1 MISLQFI
8 IGPVPALFLPDTPG
22 LRVRGQP
29 QEFSRMSRHL
39 SRLRTAGALSLLAG
53 LALLPGCSTK
63 GSGDDGT
70 GSVSRI
76 VYAVRQHTSVDA
88 DGTVTIDV
96 AGGMG
101 QVMDYGRYMP
111 GGRLEV
117 YDLKTDEKTNILEDY
132 PTADVSS
139 VDVSFDGTTVLFTMK
154 KDRDDNYHVYSSG
167 VDRGVDGKFAVTQLT
182 FGPYDDQ
189 QAIFSPGGR
198 IVFTTNQSYTEM
210 GTRADEYNHARA
222 VTQLATITTTGGD
235 ADRKLCSQN
244 LSHII
249 TLFPMHDGRVG
260 FSRWEHLEN
269 VNDVKV
275 FAMNP
280 DCTQIV
286 ALSGQHGKPGN
297 SMVQVSES
305 STPNVFYG
313 IVTNREN
320 TIQAGALVK
329 LDARSLD
336 PLAQGQ
342 FDEEKSQDEAYSILT
357 PAVPRGDEAS
367 PIGRYRAP
375 STLPDGR
382 VMVSWAEGNVDES
395 NELSLS
401 PPDYGLYWYNESQSQ
416 NQLIVN
422 DENVWELYAH
432 AITARPE
439 PAIIPSIQHSADSS
453 TPTTFGSINIRETS
467 LSVRHK
473 DAVSGAQ
480 FTSSTPTEEA
490 LAQATRVRIIE
501 GFSTEGSPNH
511 TMFGLT
517 MAEGAAILGEAKV
530 EADGSWLANIPPYVP
545 VHLQPID
552 EFDLSIRSQTTWIQ
566 GMPGESRV
574 CGGCH
579 EDRNKANLPSVGSG
593 SLTIAAGR
601 GPENFMKPVDSR
613 TEYPWA
619 YANNADNP
627 NEIQALLNAKCI
639 SCHNGTKNGD
649 KPQEFYT
656 VTMAN
661 AVLGT
666 STDYQVAR
674 MDLTDT
680 PVTVYY
686 DRKVASWAASY
697 VSLFYPAAISMEM
710 GKVTIT
716 GKVPPKWAI
725 PSDAR
730 NSLLIEKLNV
740 TSIKKPDTY
749 AWPLNEAFS
758 DADVAGGK
766 RTDHAELAGLT
777 RDELVKLIRTIDM
790 GGQYYARQN
799 SDFKPF
805 TDGDPVG
812 GKY

>member
-1 MISLQFI
+1 
-8 IGPVPALFLPDTPG
+8 
-22 LRVRGQP
+22 
-29 QEFSRMSRHL
+29 RHL
-39 SRLRTAGALSLLAG
+39 SRLRTAGALSLLRG
-53 LALLPGCSTK
+53 LTLLPGCS
-63 GSGDDGT
+63 GQVADDDGP
-70 GSVSRI
+70 GNVSRI
-76 VYAVRQHTSVDA
+76 VYAVRQNTIVTE
-88 DGTVTIDV
+88 DGTVKIDV

-111 GGRLEV
+111 GGKLEV
-117 YDLKTDEKTNILEDY
+117 FDLKTNKPQANIIEDY

-139 VDVSFDGTTVLFTMK
+139 VDVSFDGTKVLFTMK
-154 KDRDDNYHVYSSG
+154 KDEQDNYHVYMAG
-167 VDRGVDGKFAVTQLT
+167 VDRGSDGKFAVTQLT
-182 FGPYDDQ
+182 FGPFDDQ

-198 IVFTTNQSYTEM
+198 IVFTTNQAYTEM

-235 ADRKLCSQN
+235 ADRRLCSQN

-305 STPNVFYG
+305 TTPNVFYG

-320 TIQAGALVK
+320 TIQAGALVR
-329 LDARSLD
+329 LDARSMN
-336 PLAQGQ
+336 PLAEGQ
-342 FDEEKSQDEAYSILT
+342 FDEEKTQEDAYHIMT
-357 PAVPRGDEAS
+357 PGVPRGDEAS
-367 PIGRYRAP
+367 PIGRYRSP
-375 STLPDGR
+375 TTLPDGR
-382 VMVSWAEGNVDES
+382 VMVSWAKGNVDES

-401 PPDYGLYWYNESQSQ
+401 PPDYGVYWYNESTGE

-422 DENVWELYAH
+422 DEHVWELYAH
-432 AITARPE
+432 AITVRTE
-439 PAIIPSIQHSADSS
+439 PRLISTNLVTADSS
-453 TPTTFGSINIRETS
+453 TPTTFGSINVRETS
-467 LSVRHK
+467 LALRH
-473 DAVSGAQ
+473 DDSVSGAQ
-480 FTSSTPTEEA
+480 FSSRTPTDQA
-490 LAQATRVRIIE
+490 LAQAHRVRIIE

-530 EADGSWLANIPPYVP
+530 ESDGSWLANIPPYVP

-552 EFDLSIRSQTTWIQ
+552 QFDLSIRSQTTWIQ

-579 EDRNKANLPSVGSG
+579 EDRNQANLPSLGSG
-593 SLTIAAGR
+593 ALTIAAGR

-619 YANNADNP
+619 KANDASNP
-627 NEIQALLNAKCI
+627 NEIQALLNAKCV
-639 SCHNGTKNGD
+639 SCHNGTTNGD

-656 VTMAN
+656 VTMTNTLLMTA
-661 AVLGT
+661 
-666 STDYQVAR
+666 TDYKVAR

-686 DRKVASWAASY
+686 DRRVATWPSSY
-697 VSLFYPAAISMEM
+697 VSLFYPAAMSMEM
-710 GKVTIT
+710 GKVTIK
-716 GKVPPKWAI
+716 GKVPPQWAI

-730 NSLLIEKLNV
+730 NSKLIEKLNV
-740 TSIKKPDTY
+740 TAISDGTLY
-749 AWPLNEAFS
+749 AWPLGEAFT
-758 DADVAGGK
+758 DTDVAGGT
-766 RTDHAELAGLT
+766 RTDHAKLAGLT

-805 TDGDPVG
+805 SDGDPVG
-812 GKY
+812 GGKY

>member
-1 MISLQFI
+1 MF
-8 IGPVPALFLPDTPG
+8 
-22 LRVRGQP
+22 
-29 QEFSRMSRHL
+29 RHL
-39 SRLRTAGALSLLAG
+39 SRFRTVGALSLLAG

-63 GSGDDGT
+63 STDDGA
-70 GSVSRI
+70 GNVSRI
-76 VYAVRQHTSVDA
+76 VYAVRQNTIVNDDGSVS
-88 DGTVTIDV
+88 IDV

-111 GGRLEV
+111 GGRLDIF
-117 YDLKTDEKTNILEDY
+117 DLKNGKPEDNENVIEDY

-139 VDVSFDGTTVLFTMK
+139 VDVSFDGTKVLFTMK
-154 KDRDDNYHVYSSG
+154 KDEHDNYHVYTSG
-167 VDRGVDGKFAVTQLT
+167 VDRGADGKFAVTQLT

-189 QAIFSPGGR
+189 QAIFSPGDR

-222 VTQLATITTTGGD
+222 VTQLATITTAGGD
-235 ADRKLCSQN
+235 ASRKLCSQN

-297 SMVQVSES
+297 SMVQVTES
-305 STPNVFYG
+305 NTPNVFYG

-336 PLAQGQ
+336 PQVQGQ
-342 FDEEKSQDEAYSILT
+342 FDEEKSQDDAYSILT
-357 PAVPRGDEAS
+357 PGVPRGDEAS
-367 PIGRYRAP
+367 PIGRYRSPA
-375 STLPDGR
+375 TLPDGR
-382 VMVSWAEGNVDES
+382 VMVSWADGNVNES
-395 NELSLS
+395 NELALT
-401 PPDYGLYWYNESQSQ
+401 PPDYGIYWYNEGTGQ

-422 DENVWELYAH
+422 DEHVWELYAH

-439 PAIIPSIQHSADSS
+439 PTIIPTRQITADSS

-467 LSVRHK
+467 LALRHG

-480 FTSSTPTEEA
+480 FTSSTPTDEA

-517 MAEGAAILGEAKV
+517 MAEGAAILGEAKI
-530 EADGSWLANIPPYVP
+530 ESDGSWLANLPPYIP
-545 VHLQPID
+545 IHLQPID
-552 EFDLSIRSQTTWIQ
+552 QFDLSIRSQTTWIQ

-593 SLTIAAGR
+593 ALTIATGR
-601 GPENFMKPVDSR
+601 GPENFMKPIDGR
-613 TEYPWA
+613 TEYPWTN
-619 YANNADNP
+619 ANDANNP
-627 NEIQALLNAKCI
+627 NEIQALLNAKCV
-639 SCHNGTKNGD
+639 SCHNGTTNGD

-656 VTMAN
+656 VTMTN
-661 AVLGT
+661 AVLDT
-666 STDYQVAR
+666 KTDYKVAR

-686 DRKVASWAASY
+686 DRKVATWSSSY
-697 VSLFYPAAISMEM
+697 VSLFYPAALSMDM
-710 GKVTIT
+710 GKVTVT
-716 GKVPPKWAI
+716 GTVPPKWGI

-730 NSLLIEKLNV
+730 NSVLIEKLNV
-740 TSIKKPDTY
+740 TSIDDPASY
-749 AWPLNEAFS
+749 AWPLDQPFS
-758 DADVAGGK
+758 VADVAGGT
-766 RTDHAELAGLT
+766 RTDHAKLAGLT
-777 RDELVKLIRTIDM
+777 RDELVKLIRAIDM

-805 TDGDPVG
+805 DDGDPVG

>member
-1 MISLQFI
+1 
-8 IGPVPALFLPDTPG
+8 
-22 LRVRGQP
+22 
-29 QEFSRMSRHL
+29 MSRSL
-39 SRLRTAGALSLLAG
+39 SRFRTGAALSVLAG
-53 LALLPGCSTK
+53 LSLLPGCSSKETT
-63 GSGDDGT
+63 GEPGD
-70 GSVSRI
+70 VSRI
-76 VYAVRQHTSVDA
+76 VYAVRQHTSQAA

-111 GGRLEV
+111 GGKLEIFN
-117 YDLKTDEKTNILEDY
+117 LKDPDHIENIIEDY
-132 PTADVSS
+132 ATADVSS
-139 VDVSFDGTTVLFTMK
+139 VDVSADGTRVVFTMK
-154 KDRDDNYHVYSSG
+154 KDSADSYHVYWAG
-167 VDRGVDGKFAVTQLT
+167 VDRGTDGKYAVTQLT

-189 QAIFSPGGR
+189 NAIFSPGDR

-222 VTQLATITTTGGD
+222 VTQLATITLTGGD

-244 LSHII
+244 LSHIV
-249 TLFPMHDGRVG
+249 TLFPMHDGRIG

-305 STPNVFYG
+305 YTNNVFYG

-329 LDARSLD
+329 LDARS
-336 PLAQGQ
+336 ASVSGN
-342 FDEEKSQDEAYSILT
+342 FDEEKTADEAYSVLT
-357 PAVPRGDEAS
+357 PSVPRGDDPS
-367 PIGRYRAP
+367 PIGRYRSPA
-375 STLPDGR
+375 TLPDGR
-382 VMVSWAEGNVDES
+382 VIVSWAEGSVNES
-395 NELSLS
+395 NELSLT
-401 PPDYGLYWYNESQSQ
+401 PPDYGVYWYNEGTRS

-422 DENVWELYAH
+422 HESSWELYAKP
-432 AITARPE
+432 ITVRPE
-439 PAIIPSIQHSADSS
+439 ALLIPSRQDVSDASI
-453 TPTTFGSINIRETS
+453 PTTFGSINVRETS
-467 LSVRHK
+467 LAARHG

-480 FTSSTPTEEA
+480 FTSSTPTDIA
-490 LAQATRVRIIE
+490 LQQADRVRIIE
-501 GFSTEGSPNH
+501 GFSTEGAPNH

-530 EADGSWLANIPPYVP
+530 EADGSWLADLPPYVP

-552 EFDLSIRSQTTWIQ
+552 QFDLSIRSQTTWIQ
-566 GMPGESRV
+566 GMPGENRV

-579 EDRNKANLPSVGSG
+579 EDRNNPNLPNGQAI
-593 SLTIAAGR
+593 TIAAGR
-601 GPENFMKPVDSR
+601 KPENFNKPIDKR
-613 TEYPWA
+613 QEYPWA
-619 YANNADNP
+619 NASEDFKA
-627 NEIQALLNAKCI
+627 NEIQQVLNRRCV
-639 SCHNGTKNGD
+639 SCHNGTTNGD
-649 KPQEFYT
+649 KPQDFYT
-656 VTMAN
+656 VTMSN

-666 STDYQVAR
+666 KTDYRVAR

-686 DRKVASWAASY
+686 DRGVSSWPSSY
-697 VSLFYPAAISMEM
+697 VSLFYPAAMSMEM
-710 GKVTIT
+710 GKVTVT
-716 GKVPPKWAI
+716 GTVPPKWAI

-740 TSIKKPDTY
+740 TSVADASKY
-749 AWPLNEAFS
+749 AWPLGAAFS
-758 DADVAGGK
+758 DPNVAGDT
-766 RTDHAELAGLT
+766 RTDHAKLAGLT
-777 RDELVKLIRTIDM
+777 RDELVMLIRAIDM

-799 SDFKPF
+799 SEFKPF
-805 TDGDPVG
+805 VGADPVAG
-812 GKY
+812 SGKQY

>member
-1 MISLQFI
+1 MPRPFSSLR
-8 IGPVPALFLPDTPG
+8 A
-22 LRVRGQP
+22 
-29 QEFSRMSRHL
+29 
-39 SRLRTAGALSLLAG
+39 AGALSLLAG
-53 LALLPGCSTK
+53 LSLLSGCS
-63 GSGDDGT
+63 SNEPANEPGD
-70 GSVSRI
+70 VSRI
-76 VYAVRQHTSVDA
+76 VYAVRQNTLVAA

-117 YDLKTDEKTNILEDY
+117 YDLRDPKNIQNIIEAY

-139 VDVSFDGTTVLFTMK
+139 VDVSFDGTKVLFTMK
-154 KDRDDNYHVYSSG
+154 KDASDSYHVYWSG
-167 VDRGVDGKFAVTQLT
+167 VDRGADGKFAVTQLT

-189 QAIFSPGGR
+189 QAIFSPGDR

-222 VTQLATITTTGGD
+222 VTQLATITLTGGD

-244 LSHII
+244 LSHIV

-305 STPNVFYG
+305 YTNNVFYG

-329 LDARSLD
+329 LDARSAVKPD
-336 PLAQGQ
+336 S
-342 FDEEKSQDEAYSILT
+342 FDEEKSEDDAYTVLT
-357 PAVPRGDEAS
+357 PSVPRGDEPS
-367 PIGRYRAP
+367 PIGRYRSP
-375 STLPDGR
+375 VTLPDGR
-382 VMVSWAEGNVDES
+382 VLVSWADGTVNDS
-395 NELSLS
+395 NELALT
-401 PPDYGLYWYNESQSQ
+401 PPNYGLYWYDEATRA
-416 NQLIVN
+416 NQLVV
-422 DENVWELYAH
+422 DHEDTWELYAKP
-432 AITARPE
+432 ITSRAE
-439 PAIIPSIQHSADSS
+439 PTIVPSRQDISDASIA
-453 TPTTFGSINIRETS
+453 TTFGSLNVRETS
-467 LSVRHK
+467 LASRHG
-473 DAVSGAQ
+473 DTVSGAQ
-480 FTSSTPTEEA
+480 FTSATPTDVA
-490 LAQATRVRIIE
+490 LMQADRVRIIE

-530 EADGSWLANIPPYVP
+530 EDDGSWLADLPPYVP
-545 VHLQPID
+545 MHLQPID

-566 GMPGESRV
+566 GMPGENRV

-579 EDRNKANLPSVGSG
+579 EDRNQPNLVDGQMN
-593 SLTIAAGR
+593 TIALSR
-601 GPENFMKPVDSR
+601 GAEQFNKPIAQRD
-613 TEYPWA
+613 EYPWA
-619 YANNADNP
+619 NANDPNNK
-627 NEIQALLNAKCI
+627 NEIQKLLNERCT
-639 SCHNGTKNGD
+639 SCHNGTTNGD

-656 VTMAN
+656 VTMTN
-661 AVLGT
+661 DVLGT
-666 STDYQVAR
+666 STDYKVAR

-686 DRKVASWAASY
+686 DRRVATWPSSY
-697 VSLFYPAAISMEM
+697 VSLFYPAAMSMEM
-710 GKVTIT
+710 GKLTVT

-730 NSLLIEKLNV
+730 NSKLIEKLNV
-740 TSIKKPDTY
+740 TSISDASKY
-749 AWPLNEAFS
+749 AWPLDAAFT
-758 DADVAGGK
+758 DPDVAGGT
-766 RTDHAELAGLT
+766 RTDHAKVAGLS
-777 RDELVKLIRTIDM
+777 RDELVKLIRAIDM

-799 SDFKPF
+799 SDFQEF
-805 TDGDPVG
+805 LTGDPVAAS
-812 GKY
+812 GKQY

>member
-1 MISLQFI
+1 
-8 IGPVPALFLPDTPG
+8 
-22 LRVRGQP
+22 
-29 QEFSRMSRHL
+29 MSRHL
-39 SRLRTAGALSLLAG
+39 SRFRAAGALCLLAG
-53 LALLPGCSTK
+53 LALLPGCSTR
-63 GSGDDGT
+63 STDDDGA
-70 GSVSRI
+70 GNVSRI
-76 VYAVRQHTSVDA
+76 VYAVRQHTAVKE
-88 DGTVTIDV
+88 DGSISIDV

-101 QVMDYGRYMP
+101 QVMDYNRYMG

-117 YDLKTDEKTNILEDY
+117 FDLKTNKVQANLIDDY
-132 PTADVSS
+132 LTAQHESMPYISNATADISS
-139 VDVSFDGTTVLFTMK
+139 VDLSFDGTLVVFTMK
-154 KDRDDNYHVYSSG
+154 KFADDNYHVYTAS
-167 VDRGVDGKFAVTQLT
+167 VDRGDDGKFAVTQLT

-210 GTRADEYNHARA
+210 GTRADEYNHSAA
-222 VTQLATITTTGGD
+222 VTQLATISTTGGD

-244 LSHII
+244 LSHIV
-249 TLFPMHDGRVG
+249 TLFSMHDGRVG

-280 DCTQIV
+280 DCTQMV

-305 STPNVFYG
+305 NTPNVFYG

-329 LDARSLD
+329 LDARSAN
-336 PLAQGQ
+336 PQAMGQ
-342 FDEEKSQDEAYSILT
+342 FDEEKSQEEAYSILT
-357 PAVPRGDEAS
+357 PSVPRDDEPS
-367 PIGRYRAP
+367 PLGRYRSP

-382 VMVSWAEGNVDES
+382 VMVSWAKGTVDES

-401 PPDYGLYWYNESQSQ
+401 PPDYGVYWYNESTGT

-422 DENVWELYAH
+422 DEKVWELYAH
-432 AITARPE
+432 AITARAE
-439 PAIIPSIQHSADSS
+439 PAIIPSIQYTADSS

-467 LSVRHK
+467 LSRRHN
-473 DAVSGAQ
+473 DTVSGAQ
-480 FTSSTPTEEA
+480 FAGGTPTEEA
-490 LAQATRVRIIE
+490 LLQATRVRIIE

-517 MAEGAAILGEAKV
+517 MAEGAAILGEAKI
-530 EADGSWLANIPPYVP
+530 EADGSWLANLPPYVP

-552 EFDLSIRSQTTWIQ
+552 QFDLSIRSQTTWIQ
-566 GMPGESRV
+566 GMPGENRV

-579 EDRNKANLPSVGSG
+579 EDRNQANLPSVGSG
-593 SLTIAAGR
+593 ALTIAAGR
-601 GPENFMKPVDSR
+601 GPENFMKPIDSR

-619 YANNADNP
+619 EAKDASNP
-627 NEIQALLNAKCI
+627 NEIQALLNAKCV
-639 SCHNGTKNGD
+639 SCHNGTTNGD

-656 VTMAN
+656 LTVAN
-661 AVLGT
+661 ELLGT
-666 STDYQVAR
+666 SEEYRVAR

-686 DRKVASWAASY
+686 DREVASWPSSY
-697 VSLFYPAAISMEM
+697 VSLFYPAAMAMEM
-710 GKVTIT
+710 DRTTVTGT
-716 GKVPPKWAI
+716 VPPKWAI

-740 TSIKKPDTY
+740 TSIKDPTKY
-749 AWPLNEAFS
+749 AWPLDEAFT
-758 DADVAGGK
+758 DPGVAGGK
-766 RTDHAELAGLT
+766 RSDHAKLAGLT

-799 SDFKPF
+799 SDFQPF
-805 TDGDPVG
+805 AKGDPVG
-812 GKY
+812 SKY

>member
-1 MISLQFI
+1 
-8 IGPVPALFLPDTPG
+8 
-22 LRVRGQP
+22 
-29 QEFSRMSRHL
+29 MSRPL
-39 SRLRTAGALSLLAG
+39 SRFRTAGALSLLAG
-53 LALLPGCSTK
+53 LALLPNCSTK
-63 GSGDDGT
+63 ASGSDSEPGN
-70 GSVSRI
+70 VSRI
-76 VYAVRQHTSVDA
+76 VYAVRQHTVVGA
-88 DGTVTIDV
+88 DGAVSIDV

-101 QVMDYGRYMP
+101 QVMDYGRYVP
-111 GGRLEV
+111 GGKLEV
-117 YDLKTDEKTNILEDY
+117 FDLKTGNVQANIIEDEKY
-132 PTADVSS
+132 AAADVSS
-139 VDVSFDGTTVLFTMK
+139 VDVSFDGTKVVFTMK
-154 KDRDDNYHVYSSG
+154 RDAHDSYHVYWAG
-167 VDRGVDGKFAVTQLT
+167 VDRGADGKFAITQLT

-189 QAIFSPGGR
+189 NAIFSPGGR

-222 VTQLATITTTGGD
+222 VTQLATITLTGGD

-244 LSHII
+244 LSHIV

-305 STPNVFYG
+305 TTNNVFYG

-329 LDARSLD
+329 LDARSTN
-336 PLAQGQ
+336 PLYSGQ
-342 FDEEKSQDEAYSILT
+342 FDEEKTEEEAYSVLT
-357 PAVPRGDEAS
+357 PSVPRGDEAS
-367 PIGRYRAP
+367 PIGRYRSP

-382 VMVSWAEGNVDES
+382 VMVSWADGAVNES
-395 NELSLS
+395 NELALT
-401 PPDYGLYWYNESQSQ
+401 PPDYGLYWYDETTRANR
-416 NQLIVN
+416 LIVN
-422 DENVWELYAH
+422 HEDTWELYAH
-432 AITARPE
+432 AITARTE
-439 PAIIPSIQHSADSS
+439 PTIIPSRQDISDAS
-453 TPTTFGSINIRETS
+453 TPTRFGSINVRETS
-467 LSVRHK
+467 LAARHN

-480 FTSSTPTEEA
+480 FLTSTPTDVA
-490 LAQATRVRIIE
+490 LQQATRVRIIE

-530 EADGSWLANIPPYVP
+530 EADGSWLADLPPYVP
-545 VHLQPID
+545 IHLQPID
-552 EFDLSIRSQTTWIQ
+552 QFDLSIRSQTTWIQ

-579 EDRNKANLPSVGSG
+579 EDRNKPNVTAGQQLP
-593 SLTIAAGR
+593 IAQAR
-601 GPENFMKPVDSR
+601 GPENFMLPIENR

-619 YANNADNP
+619 KANNAGNV
-627 NEIQALLNAKCI
+627 NEIQSLLNAKCV

-649 KPQEFYT
+649 KAQEFYT

-666 STDYQVAR
+666 STNYQVAR

-686 DRKVASWAASY
+686 DRRVATWPSSY
-697 VSLFYPAAISMEM
+697 VSLFYPAALSMEM
-710 GKVTIT
+710 GKVTVV
-716 GKVPPKWAI
+716 GKVPPKWAV

-730 NSLLIEKLNV
+730 NSVLIEKLNV
-740 TSIKKPDTY
+740 TSTLDAATY
-749 AWPLNEAFS
+749 AWPLGQAFS
-758 DADVAGGK
+758 DADVAGGT
-766 RTDHAELAGLT
+766 RTDHAKLAGLT
-777 RDELVKLIRTIDM
+777 RDEVVKLIRTIDM

-805 TDGDPVG
+805 VGADPVAAG
-812 GKY
+812 GKQY

>member
-1 MISLQFI
+1 
-8 IGPVPALFLPDTPG
+8 
-22 LRVRGQP
+22 
-29 QEFSRMSRHL
+29 MSRHL
-39 SRLRTAGALSLLAG
+39 TRFCSAGVLSLLAG
-53 LALLPGCSTK
+53 LALLPGCSSK
-63 GSGDDGT
+63 GSDDDGA
-70 GSVSRI
+70 GNVSRI
-76 VYAVRQHTSVDA
+76 VYAVRQHTTIDS
-88 DGTVTIDV
+88 DGTVKIDV

-101 QVMDYGRYMP
+101 QVMDYGRYVP
-111 GGRLEV
+111 GGKLAV
-117 YDLKTDEKTNILEDY
+117 FDLKTGNVQANIIEDY

-139 VDVSFDGTTVLFTMK
+139 VDVSFDGTKVVFTMK
-154 KDRDDNYHVYSSG
+154 KDAQDAYHVYTAP
-167 VDRGVDGKFAVTQLT
+167 VDRGVDGKFAVKQLT

-189 QAIFSPGGR
+189 QAIFSPGER
-198 IVFTTNQSYTEM
+198 IVFTTNQAYTEM

-297 SMVQVSES
+297 SMVQVTES
-305 STPNVFYG
+305 TTPNVFYG

-329 LDARSLD
+329 LDARSAN
-336 PLAQGQ
+336 PQAQGQ
-342 FDEEKSQDEAYSILT
+342 FDEERTQEEAYSILT
-357 PAVPRGDEAS
+357 PGVPRGDEAS

-375 STLPDGR
+375 TTLPDGR
-382 VMVSWAEGNVDES
+382 IMVSWAEGNVDES

-401 PPDYGLYWYNESQSQ
+401 PPDYGLYWYNESKAQ

-422 DENVWELYAH
+422 DENVWELYAR
-432 AITARPE
+432 AITSRPE
-439 PAIIPSIQHSADSS
+439 PRFIPSNQVTADA
-453 TPTTFGSINIRETS
+453 TKPTTFGSINVRETS
-467 LSVRHK
+467 LSARHG

-480 FTSSTPTEEA
+480 FTTSTPTEIA
-490 LAQATRVRIIE
+490 LAQADRVRIIE

-530 EADGSWLANIPPYVP
+530 ESDGSWLANIPPYVP

-593 SLTIAAGR
+593 VLTVAAGR
-601 GPENFMKPVDSR
+601 GPENFMKPVDTR

-619 YANNADNP
+619 KANDASNP
-627 NEIQALLNAKCI
+627 NEIQALLNARCV
-639 SCHNGTKNGD
+639 SCHNGTTNGD
-649 KPQEFYT
+649 KAQEFYT
-656 VTMAN
+656 VTMTN
-661 AVLGT
+661 TVQGT
-666 STDYQVAR
+666 MTNYQIAR

-686 DRKVASWAASY
+686 DRQVATWPSSY
-697 VSLFYPAAISMEM
+697 VSLFYPAAMSMEM
-710 GKVTIT
+710 GKVTVT
-716 GKVPPKWAI
+716 GTVPPKWAV

-740 TSIKKPDTY
+740 TSIKKAGLY
-749 AWPLNEAFS
+749 AWPLGEAFT
-758 DADVAGGK
+758 DPNVAGGT
-766 RTDHAELAGLT
+766 RTDHAKLAGLT
-777 RDELVKLIRTIDM
+777 RDEQVKLIRAIDM

-805 TDGDPVG
+805 SDGDPVS

>member
-1 MISLQFI
+1 
-8 IGPVPALFLPDTPG
+8 
-22 LRVRGQP
+22 
-29 QEFSRMSRHL
+29 MSRHL
-39 SRLRTAGALSLLAG
+39 SRFRTAGALSLLAG
-53 LALLPGCSTK
+53 LSLLSGCSSKSTD
-63 GSGDDGT
+63 DDGA

-76 VYAVRQHTSVDA
+76 VYAVRQNTIVNA
-88 DGTVTIDV
+88 DGSVSIDV

-111 GGRLEV
+111 GGKLEV
-117 YDLKTDEKTNILEDY
+117 FDLKTSKVQSNIIEDY

-139 VDVSFDGTTVLFTMK
+139 VDVSFDGTKVLFTMK
-154 KDRDDNYHVYSSG
+154 KDGADSYHVYSAG
-167 VDRGVDGKFAVTQLT
+167 IDRGADGKFAVTQLT
-182 FGPYDDQ
+182 FGAYDDQ
-189 QAIFSPGGR
+189 QAIFAPGDR
-198 IVFTTNQSYTEM
+198 IVFTTNQAYTEM

-235 ADRKLCSQN
+235 SDRKLCSQN

-297 SMVQVSES
+297 SMVQVTES
-305 STPNVFYG
+305 PTPNVFYG

-329 LDARSLD
+329 LDARSAN
-336 PLAQGQ
+336 PLALGQ
-342 FDEEKSQDEAYSILT
+342 FDEEKTQEDAYRILT
-357 PAVPRGDEAS
+357 PSVPRGDEPS
-367 PIGRYRAP
+367 PIGRYRSP

-382 VMVSWAEGNVDES
+382 VMVSWAKGNVDES

-401 PPDYGLYWYNESQSQ
+401 PPDYGVYWYNESNGQ

-422 DENVWELYAH
+422 DEHVWELYAH
-432 AITARPE
+432 AITVRTE
-439 PAIIPSIQHSADSS
+439 PRIIPTSQVTADA
-453 TPTTFGSINIRETS
+453 TKPTTFGSINVRETS
-467 LSVRHK
+467 LALRHN
-473 DAVSGAQ
+473 DSVSGAQ
-480 FTSSTPTEEA
+480 FTSSTPTDQA
-490 LAQATRVRIIE
+490 LAQANRVRIIE

-579 EDRNKANLPSVGSG
+579 EDRNQANLPSVGAG
-593 SLTIAAGR
+593 ALTIAAGR

-619 YANNADNP
+619 KANDASNP
-627 NEIQALLNAKCI
+627 NEIQALLDAKCV
-639 SCHNGTKNGD
+639 SCHNGTTNGD
-649 KPQEFYT
+649 KPQDFYT
-656 VTMAN
+656 LTMTN

-666 STDYQVAR
+666 MAEYRVPR

-686 DRKVASWAASY
+686 DRRVASWPSSY
-697 VSLFYPAAISMEM
+697 VSLFYPAAMSMEM
-710 GKVTIT
+710 GKATVTGT
-716 GKVPPKWAI
+716 VPPKWAV

-730 NSLLIEKLNV
+730 NSVLIEKLNV
-740 TSIKKPDTY
+740 TSIKDSATY
-749 AWPLNEAFS
+749 AWPLGEAFS
-758 DADVAGGK
+758 DPDVAGGT
-766 RTDHAELAGLT
+766 RTDHAKLAGLT

-805 TDGDPVG
+805 SDGDPVS

>member
-1 MISLQFI
+1 
-8 IGPVPALFLPDTPG
+8 
-22 LRVRGQP
+22 
-29 QEFSRMSRHL
+29 MSRHL

-297 SMVQVSES
+297 SMVQVTES
-305 STPNVFYG
+305 PTPNVFYG

-329 LDARSLD
+329 LDARSAN
-336 PLAQGQ
+336 PLALGQ
-342 FDEEKSQDEAYSILT
+342 FDEEKTQEDAYRILT
-357 PAVPRGDEAS
+357 PSVPRGDEPS
-367 PIGRYRAP
+367 PIGRYRSP

-382 VMVSWAEGNVDES
+382 VMVSWAKGNVDES

-401 PPDYGLYWYNESQSQ
+401 PPDYGVYWYNESNGQ

-422 DENVWELYAH
+422 DEHVWELYAH
-432 AITARPE
+432 AITVRTE
-439 PAIIPSIQHSADSS
+439 PRIIPTSQVTADA
-453 TPTTFGSINIRETS
+453 TKPTTFGSINVRETS
-467 LSVRHK
+467 LALRHN
-473 DAVSGAQ
+473 DSVSGAQ
-480 FTSSTPTEEA
+480 FTSSTPTDQA
-490 LAQATRVRIIE
+490 LAQANRVRIIE

-579 EDRNKANLPSVGSG
+579 EDRNQANLPSVGAG
-593 SLTIAAGR
+593 ALTIAAGR

-619 YANNADNP
+619 KANDASNP
-627 NEIQALLNAKCI
+627 NEIQALLNAKCV
-639 SCHNGTKNGD
+639 SCHNGTTNGD
-649 KPQEFYT
+649 KPQDFYT
-656 VTMAN
+656 LTMTN

-666 STDYQVAR
+666 MAEYRVPR

-686 DRKVASWAASY
+686 DRRVASWPSSY
-697 VSLFYPAAISMEM
+697 VSLFYPAAMSMEM
-710 GKVTIT
+710 GKATVTGT
-716 GKVPPKWAI
+716 VPPKWAV

-730 NSLLIEKLNV
+730 NSVLIEKLNV
-740 TSIKKPDTY
+740 TSIKDSATY
-749 AWPLNEAFS
+749 AWPLGEAFS
-758 DADVAGGK
+758 DPDVAGGT
-766 RTDHAELAGLT
+766 RTDHAKLAGLT

-805 TDGDPVG
+805 SDGDPVS

>member
-1 MISLQFI
+1 
-8 IGPVPALFLPDTPG
+8 
-22 LRVRGQP
+22 
-29 QEFSRMSRHL
+29 MSRQL
-39 SRLRTAGALSLLAG
+39 SRFRTAGVPLRGSRSASFFLLAG
-53 LALLPGCSTK
+53 LSLLPGCSSKSTD
-63 GSGDDGT
+63 DDGA
-70 GSVSRI
+70 GNVSRI
-76 VYAVRQHTSVDA
+76 VYAVRQHTTVNA
-88 DGTVTIDV
+88 DGTVNIDV

-101 QVMDYGRYMP
+101 QVMDYNRYMG

-117 YDLKTDEKTNILEDY
+117 FDLKTGNVQANLVDDY
-132 PTADVSS
+132 LTALHDDQVAHHVTPYISNLTADISS
-139 VDVSFDGTTVLFTMK
+139 VDVSFDGTRVLFTMK
-154 KDRDDNYHVYSSG
+154 TYSDDNYHVYMAD
-167 VDRGVDGKFAVTQLT
+167 VDPGVDGKYAVTRLT
-182 FGPYDDQ
+182 DGPYDDQ
-189 QAIFSPGGR
+189 QAIFAPGDR

-222 VTQLATITTTGGD
+222 VTQLATITASGGD

-305 STPNVFYG
+305 ATPNVFYG

-329 LDARSLD
+329 LDARSANPQALD
-336 PLAQGQ
+336 Q
-342 FDEEKSQDEAYSILT
+342 FDEEKTQEEAYTILT
-357 PAVPRGDEAS
+357 PSVPRGDEPS
-367 PIGRYRAP
+367 PIGRYRSP

-401 PPDYGLYWYNESQSQ
+401 PPDYGVYWYNESTAT

-422 DENVWELYAH
+422 DEHVWELYAH

-439 PAIIPSIQHSADSS
+439 PRIIPTNQVTADSS
-453 TPTTFGSINIRETS
+453 KPTTFGSIDIRETS
-467 LSVRHK
+467 LALRHG

-480 FTSSTPTEEA
+480 FSSNTPTDEA
-490 LAQATRVRIIE
+490 LKQAHRVRIIE

-579 EDRNKANLPSVGSG
+579 EDRNKANLPSVGAG
-593 SLTIAAGR
+593 ALTIAAGR

-619 YANNADNP
+619 KANDPTNA
-627 NEIQALLNAKCI
+627 NEIQALLNAKCV
-639 SCHNGTKNGD
+639 SCHNGTTNGD

-656 VTMAN
+656 LTMTN

-666 STDYQVAR
+666 MVPYKVAR
-674 MDLTDT
+674 MDLSDT
-680 PVTVYY
+680 PVEVYY
-686 DRKVASWAASY
+686 DRQIATWPSSY
-697 VSLFYPAAISMEM
+697 VSLFYPAALSMEM
-710 GKVTIT
+710 GKVTVT
-716 GKVPPKWAI
+716 GTVPPKWAV

-740 TSIKKPDTY
+740 TSIKDPSSY
-749 AWPLNEAFS
+749 AWPLGEAFT
-758 DADVAGGK
+758 DPNVAGGK
-766 RTDHAELAGLT
+766 RTDHAKLAGLT
-777 RDELVKLIRTIDM
+777 RKELVMLIRTIDM
-790 GGQYYARQN
+790 GGQYYSRQN
-799 SDFKPF
+799 SEFKPF
-805 TDGDPVG
+805 SGDPVG
-812 GKY
+812 GNY